1 MHRFGNFSSSSIHK
15 LCEGEKGFI
24 KSGLTYIREVYYEK
38 ELGRQLGNEAN
49 SKETNWGNLCEP
61 IAFDLLGLEYKL
73 VSKDRLSHSTIDNW
87 NGMPDNTRIEGSK
100 KIVGD
105 TKCPFTLKSFIS
117 QIKAHEKGVKAYK
130 EEFPEYYWQL
140 VSNAILTNSTHI
152 EAIIYVPYK
161 SEIEKIRQ
169 IASSNSDYRFIE
181 YMYDNQLPYLLDGG
195 KYKNINTFVYE
206 LPIEDI
212 SFLEKRVKMANVE
225 LEKLLN
231 ETND

>member
-1 MHRFGNFSSSSIHK
+1 MNRFGNFSSSSIHK

-24 KSGLTYIREVYYEK
+24 KSGLTYIREVSYEK
-38 ELGRQLGNEAN
+38 ELLRPLGNEAN
-49 SKETNWGNLCEP
+49 SKETLWGNLCEP

-73 VSKDRLSHSTIDNW
+73 VSKERIAHKSILNW
-87 NGMPDNTRIEGSK
+87 NGVPDNTRIDGSK

-117 QIKAHEKGVKAYK
+117 QIKAHKKGLDTFKK
-130 EEFPEYYWQL
+130 EFPEYYWQL
-140 VSNAILTNSTHI
+140 VSNAILTSSTHI
-152 EAIIYVPYK
+152 ESIIYLPYK

-206 LPIEDI
+206 LPLKDVN
-212 SFLEKRVKMANVE
+212 FLEKRVKMANVE

-231 ETND
+231 ETNN